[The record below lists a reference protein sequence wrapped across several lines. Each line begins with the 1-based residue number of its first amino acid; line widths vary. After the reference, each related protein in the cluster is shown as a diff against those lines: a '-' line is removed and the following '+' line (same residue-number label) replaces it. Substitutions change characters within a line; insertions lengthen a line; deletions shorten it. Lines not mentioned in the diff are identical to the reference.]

1 MADDCVYTLCTL
13 LHRMEFAEV
22 PMYNYNYKVFYMVM
36 LTMDKLLIN
45 IEKAAYGAHNKY
57 HDIKTCKYIYNI
69 LFYPP

>member
-22 PMYNYNYKVFYMVM
+22 PMYIYNYKVLYMVM

-45 IEKAAYGAHNKY
+45 IEKAPHNKY
-57 HDIKTCKYIYNI
+57 DIKTCKYIYNI